1 MFPVGIIG
9 NKVIKK
15 DVKINISFNSVLF
28 FLFSIFIYKF
38 FKKFHYIYQKNKG
51 IKRPIKPVSD
61 NS

>member
-28 FLFSIFIYKF
+28 FYLVFLYINFY
-38 FKKFHYIYQKNKG
+38 KKFHYIYHKK
-51 IKRPIKPVSD
+51 
-61 NS
+61 

>member
-15 DVKINISFNSVLF
+15 DVKINISLNSLLF

-38 FKKFHYIYQKNKG
+38 FIKNLNIYKKKNKVV
-51 IKRPIKPVSD
+51 KRAI
-61 NS
+61 